1 MMEKQMNKPK
11 KQPIKNSAV
20 VDLSLK
26 PRRNIASN
34 GRGPFFIKNPSLE
47 YKEIRKAI
55 DRLSRNY

>member
-1 MMEKQMNKPK
+1 MNKPK